1 MYSHRL
7 ITPRGRQRL
16 CAHLG
21 KYLIMISSCFVF
33 YRPSSSEIIEIIKVF
48 DAGMTMARINL
59 SHGTIKSNLKLI
71 NKFK

>member
-1 MYSHRL
+1 MYSHKL
-7 ITPRGRQRL
+7 ITARGRQRL

-21 KYLIMISSCFVF
+21 KLFIMFLSSFVY
-33 YRPSSSEIIEIIKVF
+33 YRPSSSEIIDIIKVF
-48 DAGMTMARINL
+48 DAGMSMARINL